1 MAGNDKA
8 SPQPAQQKAAQPPL
22 IESYRQLAEQ
32 NPKDRFAL
40 NSLLIAYLTQ
50 KAYVEG
56 IRQFQKLIAADSV
69 NDVAYM
75 CMAVLYEKGGYDNEA
90 IQTYV
95 RVLKLNPDEE
105 LAYLFLSTRYL
116 KRKAYDEAAQ
126 VCFNG
131 IERFSRSDRL
141 HFNLGFALAQVN
153 KHDRAI
159 EAFEKAIEI
168 NPQFSEAYFN
178 RDLSKRKRDAV
189 VQIKEQAPPATG

>member
-1 MAGNDKA
+1 MAGSDKA
-8 SPQPAQQKAAQPPL
+8 TPQSAQQKAGQPPL
-22 IESYRQLAEQ
+22 IESYRQLAQQ

-50 KAYVEG
+50 KAYVDG
-56 IRQFQKLIAADSV
+56 IRQFQKFIAADSV

-90 IQTYV
+90 IQSYV
-95 RVLKLNPDEE
+95 RVLKLNPGEE

-116 KRKAYDEAAQ
+116 KRKAYNEAAQ

-131 IERFSRSDRL
+131 IERFPKSDRL
-141 HFNLGFALAQVN
+141 HFNLGFALANVD

-168 NPQFSEAYFN
+168 NPQSSEAYFN
-178 RDLSKRKRDAV
+178 RDLSRRKRDSTA
-189 VQIKEQAPPATG
+189 QIKEQAPPRIG